1 MSLPSAP
8 PGSQRGE
15 RPSGDAFETLVD
27 ASMQGSDVTVAR
39 SGNSRDPLNR
49 PASAPAPNHVMRQP
63 VGNSG
68 ASSAPPPQS
77 NPGETGR
84 DIRQSGLGTE
94 QSSAKGRRGAKQD
107 DPEIAPTTDVSDSPQ
122 AFSDTTDPD
131 ALPETVATLPAVAVP
146 VMAPV
151 VAATPGSPTEPVSD
165 ATEGPPARQA
175 GALATSPANT
185 ASDPTL
191 AADTEAV
198 VAAILQETPD
208 TGQAVRTVMQTGGA
222 LAAAVAPASPGAAKT
237 AVKTLDDAPT
247 DVQHML
253 TGGDNRELLAAIAY
267 QGMMT
272 RYATTKIVDTLNS
285 LVQVV
290 ERLQETAEKKG
301 GGMPQSMLSPA

>member
-1 MSLPSAP
+1 VSLPSAP

-15 RPSGDAFETLVD
+15 RPSGEAFETLVD

-49 PASAPAPNHVMRQP
+49 PAPAPNRVMRQP
-63 VGNSG
+63 AGNSH
-68 ASSAPPPQS
+68 ASSAPPLQP

-94 QSSAKGRRGAKQD
+94 QSSAKGRSVSKHD
-107 DPEIAPTTDVSDSPQ
+107 DPEITPATDGSDSLQ
-122 AFSDTTDPD
+122 AFSDTTGPD
-131 ALPETVATLPAVAVP
+131 ALPETVATPPAVAVP

-208 TGQAVRTVMQTGGA
+208 AGQAVRTVMQTGGA

-237 AVKTLDDAPT
+237 AVKTLDDAPPDRT
-247 DVQHML
+247 AASAPTGIQPEPDML
-253 TGGDNRELLAAIAY
+253 ASRAPPAAGGTAAA
-267 QGMMT
+267 GC
-272 RYATTKIVDTLNS
+272 RDW
-285 LVQVV
+285 
-290 ERLQETAEKKG
+290 RRCR
-301 GGMPQSMLSPA
+301 